1 MNSTWSGRIIFRGI
15 LKASNQA
22 GLLVCSSNSFIADDS
37 ARRAITSL
45 EAVGD
50 KDLSGIDAVKRIVE
64 IEAQARKIVE
74 EAKSRAHETVSR
86 ASEEAEKARQE
97 VLEQARRQ
105 REQILTQARA
115 EAEAEASKSDI
126 ETSQLL
132 ESYQRIFNERKQ
144 TAVQKA
150 VELILRGQ
158 E

>member
-1 MNSTWSGRIIFRGI
+1 M
-15 LKASNQA
+15 Q
-22 GLLVCSSNSFIADDS
+22 
-37 ARRAITSL
+37 SL
-45 EAVGD
+45 ALRLFGD

-74 EAKSRAHETVSR
+74 EAKSRSQEIISR
-86 ASEEAEKARQE
+86 ASEESEKARQE
-97 VLEQARRQ
+97 VLQEARRQ

-115 EAEAEASKSDI
+115 EAEAEAGKSDV

-132 ESYQRIFNERKQ
+132 ESYQRTFSERKQ

>member
-1 MNSTWSGRIIFRGI
+1 M
-15 LKASNQA
+15 Q
-22 GLLVCSSNSFIADDS
+22 
-37 ARRAITSL
+37 SL
-45 EAVGD
+45 AQRLFGD

-64 IEAQARKIVE
+64 IEAQARKILE
-74 EAKSRAHETVSR
+74 EAKSRSQDIVSQ
-86 ASEEAEKARQE
+86 ASQESERARQE
-97 VLEQARRQ
+97 VLEEARQQ

-132 ESYQRIFNERKQ
+132 ESFQRTFNERKQ